1 MPTVIQGN
9 VASSGTLLQN
19 YLFKK
24 TLENFESELY
34 FAKMGEKPMVSE
46 GYSTVSW
53 AKPSKLTRSVAQ
65 STLVEG
71 VTPAS
76 AAFSFATV
84 TATPVQYGLYVEV
97 SDQLL
102 NVAPVDILG
111 KAAVEVRNNL
121 ARVIDQVIQ
130 AEAMAGSE
138 YIYASADHTTRAT
151 LDSTDV
157 MTGAYINKAVIKL
170 KTEDA
175 PTFDGYYVAIAH
187 PQVAGDLKT
196 ESNGAWI
203 EFSKYTTPE
212 KLFKGEIYALYGAR
226 IVESSNVQTFASTVT
241 VFPTLVMGK
250 GAYGVADFSSAEV
263 LYSPLGASKSDPL
276 AQRATVGAKV
286 FFAAKRLQEK
296 GMLRIESAATSV
308 AGATT

>member
-1 MPTVIQGN
+1 MPTVIHGN

-19 YLFKK
+19 WLFKK

-53 AKPSKLTRSVAQ
+53 AKPSKLTRTVAQ

-76 AAFSFATV
+76 AAFSFATI
-84 TATPVQYGLYVEV
+84 TATPTQYGLYVEV

-111 KAAVEVRNNL
+111 KAAIEVRNNL

-130 AEAMAGSE
+130 AEVVAGTNVQWGSV
-138 YIYASADHTTRAT
+138 DHTSRST
-151 LDSTDV
+151 LDATDT
-157 MTGAYINKAVIKL
+157 MTGAYLNKAAIKL
-170 KTEDA
+170 KSLDA
-175 PTFDGYYVAIAH
+175 PQFDGYYVAIAH
-187 PQVAGDLKT
+187 PLVAGDLKA

-212 KLFKGEIYALYGAR
+212 KLFKGEIGALYGVR
-226 IVESSNVQTFASTVT
+226 IVESSNVQSFASTVT
-241 VFPTLVMGK
+241 VYPTMVMGK

-286 FFAAKRLQEK
+286 FFAAKRLQEDA
-296 GMLRIESAATSV
+296 LVRIESAATAV
-308 AGATT
+308 

>member
-19 YLFKK
+19 WLFKK
-24 TLENFESELY
+24 TLENFEAELY
-34 FAKMGEKPMVSE
+34 FAKMGEKPMVAE

-53 AKPSKLTRSVAQ
+53 AKPSKLTRTVSQ
-65 STLVEG
+65 TTLVEG

-84 TATPVQYGLYVEV
+84 TATPTQYGLYVEV

-121 ARVIDQVIQ
+121 ARIIDQVIQ
-130 AEAMAGSE
+130 VEAMAGTNVLYGGDATARSN
-138 YIYASADHTTRAT
+138 IDSADKISAGDLRDAAT
-151 LDSTDV
+151 
-157 MTGAYINKAVIKL
+157 KL
-170 KTEDA
+170 MSLDA
-175 PTFDGYYVAIAH
+175 PQFDGYYVAIAH
-187 PQVAGDLKT
+187 PLVTGDLKA
-196 ESNGAWI
+196 EANGAWI

-212 KLFKGEIYALYGAR
+212 KLFKGEIGALYGVR
-226 IVESSNVQTFASTVT
+226 VVQSSNVQSFASTVT
-241 VFPTLVMGK
+241 VYPTLVMGK

-286 FFAAKRLQEK
+286 FFAAKRLQEDA
-296 GMLRIESAATSV
+296 MVRIESAATAV
-308 AGATT
+308 